1 LNNGFEERGDGRC
14 LLHVSD
20 TRFKLV
26 HVGKIDQFEIARR
39 QLWLFALREFPS
51 LPRDETP
58 KRAGP
63 KSCVDESKLF
73 ELAVLAH
80 RLGCRSDQIDRI
92 RANACW
98 KPSPKH
104 SVCVQD
110 PDIDTKPYKH
120 GKPHPNDLKR
130 HKSSLFL
137 SNFHKP
143 FDQESLESSFF
154 FIQRSLYF
162 DIYPD
167 EPRGIDELLQR
178 AAEVGECDLIDD
190 EYRPKMQGASE
201 QLIRQE
207 DELRATLSELQKR
220 YDQLFLQEMQC
231 QSSIGDKTKE
241 LEQLNNNIEAMKLQ
255 EQELIDQ
262 KQKFEKDVRTAK
274 RIFKDKDKKYKELC
288 RKLTEAEQDLSNI
301 NSMRETA
308 SDNLQSIQDQAEG
321 TSRVV
326 DDLETR
332 KKNLESEAQV
342 LSSQAKPLV
351 S

>member
-1 LNNGFEERGDGRC
+1 
-14 LLHVSD
+14 
-20 TRFKLV
+20 
-26 HVGKIDQFEIARR
+26 
-39 QLWLFALREFPS
+39 
-51 LPRDETP
+51 
-58 KRAGP
+58 
-63 KSCVDESKLF
+63 VDESKLF

-98 KPSPKH
+98 RPAPEH

-207 DELRATLSELQKR
+207 DELRATISELQER
-220 YDQLFLQEMQC
+220 YDQLLSQESQC
-231 QSSIGDKTKE
+231 QRRIDDKKQEENRLGESIRGIKV
-241 LEQLNNNIEAMKLQ
+241 Q
-255 EQELIDQ
+255 EQNLENRKTQLQTEVNQREGVKGDLDKEYQALHQ
-262 KQKFEKDVRTAK
+262 KVADEQQ
-274 RIFKDKDKKYKELC
+274 
-288 RKLTEAEQDLSNI
+288 KLTNI
-301 NSMRETA
+301 NSKRETA
-308 SDNLQSIQDQAEG
+308 NE
-321 TSRVV
+321 
-326 DDLETR
+326 DLKRLEQQKENVANVIDSLESR
-332 KKNLESEAQV
+332 KKELESEAHG
-342 LSSQAKPLV
+342 LRSQEVRNAV
-351 S
+351 SMVRKEKRN